1 MGQCVADLHAVIHL
15 TAGGQSCRLISNG
28 DLIAVSQKSLTTLA
42 MMTLRQLRQ
51 IASDLGVSLYS
62 RKSKEELVE
71 AISSSQESAPIPPS
85 RDPSA
90 TPSSGGHGSRD
101 GPSPPDHR

>member
-1 MGQCVADLHAVIHL
+1 M
-15 TAGGQSCRLISNG
+15 NPE
-28 DLIAVSQKSLTTLA
+28 AVSQKTLTSLA

-71 AISSSQESAPIPPS
+71 EISTRQVETGLSLEAIEAGMAPAPRSLAI
-85 RDPSA
+85 
-90 TPSSGGHGSRD
+90 
-101 GPSPPDHR
+101 